1 MKIVYWGTP
10 KYSADN
16 LISIVNAGYEVIA
29 VITQPDRRRSRG
41 NKLTPSA
48 VKQASLDLGIPVYTT
63 HSIGKDKNTKD
74 LLFNLNADVY
84 VVVAFGQ
91 ILPKDILEKPKLGC
105 WNSHASLLPVW
116 RGAAPIQWS
125 IINDDAKTG
134 VCIMSMEEGL
144 DTGPV
149 INQET
154 IPINDTDNLEVLTNK
169 LSLLSSK
176 LLVQSLFKIKY
187 TKTFSKIE
195 RLEYLNAVDQSQ
207 LTGIPSYA
215 RQIIKDDYLL
225 DWNQNARQVLKK
237 VNGLYPNS
245 YTIHNGKRIKILD
258 ISLLNN
264 NNNNNN
270 NNFIENMQDV
280 YILSKKKS
288 PGEILL
294 IDNKHG
300 IVIMTNDYPILVR
313 SGQLEGK
320 KRTDGYTLSIQSGI
334 NANNCILS

>member
-134 VCIMSMEEGL
+134 ICIMSMEEGL

-149 INQET
+149 IAQEET
-154 IPINDTDNLEVLTNK
+154 TINDSDNLEILTNR
-169 LSLLSSK
+169 LSIISSK
-176 LLVQSLFKIKY
+176 LLCQSLERIRVIKGMN
-187 TKTFSKIE
+187 KLSILDELK
-195 RLEYLNAVDQSQ
+195 AVDQSK
-207 LTGIPSYA
+207 LNNKSSYA
-215 RQIIKDDYLL
+215 RQIKKEDYLI
-225 DWNQNARQVLKK
+225 DWNQKARIILKK
-237 VNGLYPNS
+237 INGLYPNA
-245 YTIHNGKRIKILD
+245 YTLHNGKRIKILEVITLEQED
-258 ISLLNN
+258 KIPEITTIYNES
-264 NNNNNN
+264 
-270 NNFIENMQDV
+270 IDSYV
-280 YILSKKKS
+280 
-288 PGEILL
+288 PGEIML
-294 IDNKHG
+294 INKQNG
-300 IVIMTNDYPILVR
+300 ILIMTNDYPILIKCA
-313 SGQLEGK
+313 QLEGK
-320 KRTDGYTLSIQSGI
+320 KANDSYTLSMQTNLRIKDKFGT
-334 NANNCILS
+334 